1 MSDSDI
7 FEKYAELAIQKGLIK
22 KADLKEK
29 LEKNP
34 RWDSQD
40 VSAIELLYGVKPET
54 PKDMEYK
61 KNIIELAHPNAVVV
75 APAHDK
81 LNGLVENLIEQ
92 QNITINKIMKPT
104 DGQLTGR
111 KYASDELI
119 RSLVRIANDM
129 DNRDADELRVLADTC
144 IEQLNKKA
152 WVQVAAIAAIA
163 VLGGVFLQQHLDMP
177 GGTLEETGKRLK
189 DELEDF
195 LGDHLI
201 GTEYTEDFQA
211 TVRKIIERIDL
222 ILSKYSEFRQEI
234 NNLQRPKDLEELN
247 EYINGSA
254 VAGPTKPDFAK
265 FYQEFNTL
273 VNKAYSLFS
282 QVENRFADQSYKA
295 NQMKNVGIGERINR
309 FFGGVFTGDKY
320 SLVADDF
327 KDVLRALAPFK
338 DAIQSVL
345 TVLSEANQHAK
356 QELQAMQTSSAAQ
369 QTAKPAQTGVNPL
382 AGFNPDSL

>member
-7 FEKYAELAIQKGLIK
+7 FEKYAELAEERGLISK
-22 KADLKEK
+22 KADLKDK

-40 VSAIELLYGVKPET
+40 ISAIELLYGVKPDA
-54 PKDMEYK
+54 PKDMQYE
-61 KNIIELAHPNAVVV
+61 KNIVELAHPNAVVV

-111 KYASDELI
+111 KYASDELM

-129 DNRDADELRVLADTC
+129 DNRNVEELRTLADSC

-152 WVQVAAIAAIA
+152 WVQVALIAGVAI
-163 VLGGVFLQQHLDMP
+163 LGGVYLQQHLDMA

-189 DELEDF
+189 AELEDF

-201 GTEYTEDFQA
+201 GTDYTENFQD
-211 TVRKIIERIDL
+211 TIRKL
-222 ILSKYSEFRQEI
+222 IAKVDTILAKYSEFSQDI
-234 NNLQRPKDLEELN
+234 ANLQRPKDLEEMN
-247 EYINGSA
+247 NFIQSHA
-254 VAGPTKPDFAK
+254 DFSK
-265 FYQEFNTL
+265 IYQDFNAMVVKANTL
-273 VNKAYSLFS
+273 FT
-282 QVENRFADQSYKA
+282 QVEQRFADQSYKA
-295 NQMKNVGIGERINR
+295 NQMKNVGIGEKINR

-327 KDVLRALAPFK
+327 KDVLRALSPFRE
-338 DAIQSVL
+338 ALQSVL
-345 TVLSEANQHAK
+345 NTLKEANDHAK
-356 QELQAMQTSSAAQ
+356 REFETMQASYKSQMAGQPTSVTNKS
-369 QTAKPAQTGVNPL
+369 NPL
-382 AGFNPDSL
+382 DGLDLTSL

>member
-7 FEKYAELAIQKGLIK
+7 FEKYAELAEQRGLISK
-22 KADLKEK
+22 KADLKDK

-40 VSAIELLYGVKPET
+40 ISAIELLYGVKPDA
-54 PKDMEYK
+54 PKDMQYE
-61 KNIIELAHPNAVVV
+61 KNIAELAHPNAVIV

-81 LNGLVENLIEQ
+81 LNGLFENINEQ
-92 QNITINKIMKPT
+92 QNITINKLMKPT

-111 KYASDELI
+111 KYASDELM

-129 DNRDADELRVLADTC
+129 DNRNSDQLRTLADSC

-152 WVQVAAIAAIA
+152 WVQVALITGVAI
-163 VLGGVFLQQHLDMP
+163 LGGVWLQQHLDMP

-189 DELEDF
+189 AELEDF

-201 GTEYTEDFQA
+201 GTDYTENFQD
-211 TVRKIIERIDL
+211 TIKKL
-222 ILSKYSEFRQEI
+222 IAKVDTILAKYEEFKQDVDT
-234 NNLQRPKDLEELN
+234 LQRPKDLEEMN
-247 EYINGSA
+247 NFIQGH
-254 VAGPTKPDFAK
+254 TDFSNI
-265 FYQEFNTL
+265 YQEFNAMVVKANTL
-273 VNKAYSLFS
+273 FT
-282 QVENRFADQSYKA
+282 QVEQRFADQTYKA

-327 KDVLRALAPFK
+327 KDVLRALSPFK
-338 DAIQSVL
+338 EALQSVL
-345 TVLSEANQHAK
+345 NTLKQANEHAK
-356 QELQAMQTSSAAQ
+356 REFETMQASYTAQMSGQSAPGE
-369 QTAKPAQTGVNPL
+369 AKNNPL
-382 AGFNPDSL
+382 DGLNFDSL